1 MPVKPTPDAEYSWNK
16 PDFFASSV
24 QQVQPTKDVVKL
36 IDMMR
41 DTSAQGRQLGMVC
54 DILRRA
60 LEDPERPTVVLATA
74 GTLISTGMRDL
85 FVKMMEAGFIDAWV
99 STGGC
104 IDDDLYISLGGPV
117 GIGRPSIDNLLLR
130 EHMIDRLYDSYIDE
144 DFLRAC
150 DGYISYMADDP
161 RIAGPRTSRE
171 FTYFLGQAIR
181 DRRRYNDLTPQNDG
195 VLAAV
200 NRFEV
205 PLWLPAL
212 TDCSMGIGLCINH
225 WRHTR
230 AGTKKTFFHDPV
242 ADNWEIT
249 QMKGN
254 SKKSCVIYLG
264 GGVPKNFVNDCEVV
278 CETTEYTDREGHEY
292 AVNITMDRP
301 EFNGLS
307 GSTLEEAQ
315 AWGKIHRDATKAT
328 CYADVLLAWPIVANY
343 LLATCKPR
351 KLLRPKW
358 QGNELVEMGG
368 RAIGRRDGE
377 FAEAPAP
384 FTPGTG
390 KAKGKAKTVGAKN
403 GKAKGEKAKPIV
415 HGKPGKKVT
424 VKSR

>member
-1 MPVKPTPDAEYSWNK
+1 MPVQHTPDEEYSWQK
-16 PDFFASSV
+16 PEFFQNPVA
-24 QQVQPTKDVVKL
+24 QVQPTKDVVKL
-36 IDMMR
+36 VEMMR
-41 DTSAQGRQLGMVC
+41 DTSAQGRQIGMVC

-60 LEDPERPTVVLATA
+60 LEDPARPTVVLATA

-85 FVKMMEAGFIDAWV
+85 FVKMAEAGFIDAWV

-104 IDDDLYISLGGPV
+104 IDDDLYMSLGGPV

-150 DGYISYMADDP
+150 DGYVSYMADDP
-161 RIAGPRTSRE
+161 KLAGPRTSRQ
-171 FTYFLGQAIR
+171 FIQHLGESILN
-181 DRRRYNDLTPQNDG
+181 RRAYNDLTPKNNG
-195 VLAAV
+195 VIAAV
-200 NRFEV
+200 ARNGV
-205 PLWLPAL
+205 PMWIPAL

-315 AWGKIHRDATKAT
+315 AWGKIHRNATKAT

-358 QGNELVEMGG
+358 DGNELVELGG
-368 RAIGRRDGE
+368 KSIGRRDGA
-377 FAEAPAP
+377 FDEAPAP
-384 FTPGTG
+384 FVPATG
-390 KAKGKAKTVGAKN
+390 KKAKAAKKVG
-403 GKAKGEKAKPIV
+403 
-415 HGKPGKKVT
+415 GKKPVVT
-424 VKSR
+424 VKAK

>member
-1 MPVKPTPDAEYSWNK
+1 MPRPKAMPVKHTPDEEYSWSK
-16 PDFFASSV
+16 PDFFTNPVS
-24 QQVQPTKDVVKL
+24 QVQPTKDVAKL
-36 IDMMR
+36 VEMMR
-41 DTSAQGRQLGMVC
+41 DTSAQGRQLGLVC

-60 LEDPERPTVVLATA
+60 LEDPDRPTVVLATA

-85 FVKMMEAGFIDAWV
+85 FVQMVEKGFIDAWV

-150 DGYISYMADDP
+150 DGYISYMADDKEL
-161 RIAGPRTSRE
+161 AGPRTSRQ
-171 FTYFLGQAIR
+171 FIHHLGGAIR
-181 DRRRYNDLTPQNDG
+181 ARREYNGLKPANEG
-195 VLAAV
+195 VIAAV
-200 NRFEV
+200 NRCEV
-205 PLWLPAL
+205 PMFIPAL

-230 AGTKKTFFHDPV
+230 AGTRKTFFHDPV

-249 QMKGN
+249 QLKGN

-315 AWGKIHRDATKAT
+315 AWGKVHRDATKAT

-358 QGNELVEMGG
+358 DGNELVELGG
-368 RAIGRRDGE
+368 KRIARRSGE
-377 FAEAPAP
+377 FDEAPAP
-384 FTPGTG
+384 FVPATG
-390 KAKGKAKTVGAKN
+390 KAKKSAKKVGSARTVVAAKAK
-403 GKAKGEKAKPIV
+403 
-415 HGKPGKKVT
+415 
-424 VKSR
+424 

>member
-1 MPVKPTPDAEYSWNK
+1 MPEHTPDEEYSWSK
-16 PDFFASSV
+16 PDFFASPV
-24 QQVQPTKDVVKL
+24 GQVKPTQDIVKL
-36 IDMMR
+36 VEMMR

-60 LEDPERPTVVLATA
+60 MEDPDRPTVVLATA
-74 GTLISTGMRDL
+74 GTLISTGMREL
-85 FVKMMEAGFIDAWV
+85 FVKMVEAGFIDAWV

-104 IDDDLYISLGGPV
+104 IDDDLYLSLGGPV

-150 DGYISYMADDP
+150 DGYVSYMADD
-161 RIAGPRTSRE
+161 RGLAGPRTSRE
-171 FTYFLGQAIR
+171 FTDFLGKAIR
-181 DRRRYNDLTPQNDG
+181 DRRSYNDLTPQNEG

-200 NRFEV
+200 NRCEV
-205 PLWLPAL
+205 PLWIPAL
-212 TDCSMGIGLCINH
+212 TDSSMGIGLCINH

-230 AGTKKTFFHDPV
+230 AGTRKTFLHDPV

-249 QMKGN
+249 QLKGN

-315 AWGKIHRDATKAT
+315 AWGKVHRDATKAT

-358 QGNELVEMGG
+358 SGNELVEMGG
-368 RAIGRRDGE
+368 RKIARRQGT
-377 FAEAPAP
+377 FAEAPVAVE
-384 FTPGTG
+384 PGTG
-390 KAKGKAKTVGAKN
+390 KAKPKAAAAKAKAGAK
-403 GKAKGEKAKPIV
+403 GRGPRPAPAAKPA
-415 HGKPGKKVT
+415 KPKPAA
-424 VKSR
+424 RAR

>member
-1 MPVKPTPDAEYSWNK
+1 MAKHAPDPEYSWTK
-16 PDFFASSV
+16 PEFFAEPV
-24 QQVQPTKDVVKL
+24 GQVQPTKDVVKL
-36 IDMMR
+36 VEMMR
-41 DTSAQGRQLGMVC
+41 DTSAQGRQVGMVC

-60 LEDPERPTVVLATA
+60 LEDPARPTVVLATA

-85 FVKMMEAGFIDAWV
+85 FVKMVEAGFIDCWV

-117 GIGRPSIDNLLLR
+117 GIGRPTIDNLLLR

-150 DGYISYMADDP
+150 DGYVSYMADDP
-161 RIAGPRTSRE
+161 KLSGPHTSRE
-171 FTYFLGQAIR
+171 FIQHLGNSILARKTYNG
-181 DRRRYNDLTPQNDG
+181 LTPTNDG
-195 VLAAV
+195 VIAAV
-200 NRFEV
+200 AKNGV
-205 PLWLPAL
+205 PMFIPAL

-249 QMKGN
+249 QLKGN

-351 KLLRPKW
+351 KLLNPKW
-358 QGNELVEMGG
+358 SGNTLVELGG
-368 RAIGRRDGE
+368 RKITRRDGE
-377 FAEAPAP
+377 YDEAPAP
-384 FTPGTG
+384 HEPATG
-390 KAKGKAKTVGAKN
+390 RKVKAARKTAAKKPVLTVRPK
-403 GKAKGEKAKPIV
+403 
-415 HGKPGKKVT
+415 
-424 VKSR
+424 

>member
-1 MPVKPTPDAEYSWNK
+1 MVPRIDPEYDWQK
-16 PDFFASSV
+16 TDFFQTPV
-24 QQVQPTKDVVKL
+24 TQVQPTAGLVEL
-36 IDMMR
+36 IDQMR
-41 DTSAQGRQLGMVC
+41 NTSAQGRQLGMVC

-60 LEDPERPTVVLATA
+60 IEDPERPTIILATA

-85 FVKMMEAGFIDAWV
+85 FVKLMEAGFIDAWV

-104 IDDDLYISLGGPV
+104 IDDDLYLSLGGPV
-117 GIGRPSIDNLLLR
+117 GQGRPSIDNLLLR

-150 DGYISYMADDP
+150 DGYISYLADAAEL
-161 RIAGPRTSRE
+161 RGPKTSRQFTDFVGQTIRERRE
-171 FTYFLGQAIR
+171 F
-181 DRRRYNDLTPQNDG
+181 NDLKAANEG

-200 NRFEV
+200 NRLDV
-205 PLWLPAL
+205 PLWIPAL

-230 AGTKKTFFHDPV
+230 AGTQKTFIHDPV

-249 QMKGN
+249 QLKGN

-301 EFNGLS
+301 EWNGLS

-315 AWGKIHRDATKAT
+315 AWGKVHAKATKAT
-328 CYADVLLAWPIVANY
+328 CYADVIMAWPIVANY

-351 KLLRPKW
+351 ELLRPKW
-358 QGNELVEMGG
+358 NGNELVEMGG
-368 RAIGRRDGE
+368 KKIERREGE
-377 FAEAPAP
+377 FVEAPP
-384 FTPGTG
+384 VPD
-390 KAKGKAKTVGAKN
+390 V
-403 GKAKGEKAKPIV
+403 IQ
-415 HGKPGKKVT
+415 HVT
-424 VKSR
+424 A

>member
-1 MPVKPTPDAEYSWNK
+1 MPSPRSDEHSWTK
-16 PDFFASSV
+16 PDFFADPV
-24 QQVQPTKDVVKL
+24 RQVQPTKDLVKL
-36 IDMMR
+36 VEMMR
-41 DTSAQGRQLGMVC
+41 DTSAQGRQIGMVC

-60 LEDPERPTVVLATA
+60 LEDPDRPTVVLATA

-85 FVKMMEAGFIDAWV
+85 FVQMVEAGFIDCWV

-104 IDDDLYISLGGPV
+104 NADDLYISLGGPV
-117 GIGRPSIDNLLLR
+117 GIGRPTIDNLLLR
-130 EHMIDRLYDSYIDE
+130 DHMIDRLYDSYIDE

-150 DGYISYMADDP
+150 DGYISYMADDKAL
-161 RIAGPRTSRE
+161 AGPRTSRQ
-171 FTYFLGQAIR
+171 FMHHLGTSIVAR
-181 DRRRYNDLTPQNDG
+181 KEYNGLAPRNEG
-195 VLAAV
+195 VIAAV
-200 NRFEV
+200 AKAEV
-205 PLWLPAL
+205 PMFIPAL

-249 QMKGN
+249 QLKGN

-315 AWGKIHRDATKAT
+315 AWGKVHRNATKAT
-328 CYADVLLAWPIVANY
+328 CYADVLLAWPLVANY

-358 QGNELVEMGG
+358 SGNELVELGG
-368 RAIGRRDGE
+368 RKIARRSGD
-377 FAEAPAP
+377 FAAAPEPVAP
-384 FTPGTG
+384 GQ
-390 KAKGKAKTVGAKN
+390 
-403 GKAKGEKAKPIV
+403 
-415 HGKPGKKVT
+415 GKKPKAGKKAVVAT
-424 VKSR
+424 AKSR

>member
-1 MPVKPTPDAEYSWNK
+1 
-16 PDFFASSV
+16 
-24 QQVQPTKDVVKL
+24 
-36 IDMMR
+36 
-41 DTSAQGRQLGMVC
+41 VC

-60 LEDPERPTVVLATA
+60 LEDPDRPTVVLATA

-85 FVKMMEAGFIDAWV
+85 FVQMVKAGFIDCWV

-104 IDDDLYISLGGPV
+104 IDDDLYLSLGGPV
-117 GIGRPSIDNLLLR
+117 GIGRPTVDNLLLR
-130 EHMIDRLYDSYIDE
+130 DHMIDRLYDSYIDE

-150 DGYISYMADDP
+150 DGYISYMADDKAL
-161 RIAGPRTSRE
+161 AGPRTSRQ
-171 FTYFLGQAIR
+171 FMHHLGTSIVAR
-181 DRRRYNDLTPQNDG
+181 KEYNGLAPRNEG
-195 VLAAV
+195 VIAAV
-200 NRFEV
+200 AKAEV
-205 PLWLPAL
+205 PMFIPAL

-249 QMKGN
+249 QLKGN

-315 AWGKIHRDATKAT
+315 AWGKVHRNATKAT
-328 CYADVLLAWPIVANY
+328 CYADVLLAWPLVANY

-358 QGNELVEMGG
+358 SGNELVELGG
-368 RAIGRRDGE
+368 RKIARRSGD
-377 FAEAPAP
+377 FAAAPEPVAP
-384 FTPGTG
+384 GQ
-390 KAKGKAKTVGAKN
+390 
-403 GKAKGEKAKPIV
+403 
-415 HGKPGKKVT
+415 GKKPKAGKKAVVAT
-424 VKSR
+424 AKSR

>member
-1 MPVKPTPDAEYSWNK
+1 MQPATDPEYNWNK
-16 PDFFASSV
+16 PDFFANPV
-24 QQVQPTKDVVKL
+24 AQVQPTNSVVEL
-36 IDMMR
+36 IDQMR
-41 DTSAQGRQLGMVC
+41 NTSAQGRQIGQVC

-60 LEDPERPTVVLATA
+60 LNDPDRPTVILATA

-85 FVKMMEAGFIDAWV
+85 FVKLMEAGFVDAWV

-104 IDDDLYISLGGPV
+104 IDDDLYMSLGGPV
-117 GIGRPSIDNLLLR
+117 GQGRPTVDNLLLR

-150 DGYISYMADDP
+150 DGYISYLADDEE
-161 RIAGPRTSRE
+161 ISGPRTSRQ
-171 FTYFLGQAIR
+171 FMDHVGHTIR
-181 DRRRYNDLTPQNDG
+181 TKREYNGLKAQNEG
-195 VLAAV
+195 VIAAV
-200 NRFEV
+200 NRLEV
-205 PLWLPAL
+205 PLFIPAL

-230 AGTKKTFFHDPV
+230 AGTQKTFIHDPV

-249 QMKGN
+249 QLKGN

-301 EFNGLS
+301 EWNGLS

-315 AWGKIHRDATKAT
+315 AWGKVHAEATKAT
-328 CYADVLLAWPIVANY
+328 CYADVIMAWPLVANY

-351 KLLRPKW
+351 DLLRPKW
-358 QGNELVEMGG
+358 NGNELVELGG
-368 RAIGRRDGE
+368 VPVERREGE
-377 FAEAPAP
+377 FAEAPVLP
-384 FTPGTG
+384 NP
-390 KAKGKAKTVGAKN
+390 
-403 GKAKGEKAKPIV
+403 
-415 HGKPGKKVT
+415 
-424 VKSR
+424 

>member
-1 MPVKPTPDAEYSWNK
+1 MPAQHTPDDEYSWTK
-16 PDFFASSV
+16 PDFFAQGV
-24 QQVQPTKDVVKL
+24 RQVQPTKDIVKL
-36 IDMMR
+36 IEMMR
-41 DTSAQGRQLGMVC
+41 DTSAQGRQIGMVC

-60 LEDPERPTVVLATA
+60 LEDPDRPTVVLATA

-85 FVKMMEAGFIDAWV
+85 FVKMVEAGFIDCWV

-104 IDDDLYISLGGPV
+104 IDDDLYLSLGGPV
-117 GIGRPSIDNLLLR
+117 GIGRPTIDNLLLR

-150 DGYISYMADDP
+150 DGYISYIADDKEL
-161 RIAGPRTSRE
+161 AGPRTSRE
-171 FTYFLGQAIR
+171 FMQHVGKAIMA
-181 DRRRYNDLTPQNDG
+181 RREYNGLKPQNDG
-195 VLAAV
+195 VIAAIAKH
-200 NRFEV
+200 EV
-205 PLWLPAL
+205 PLFIPAL

-249 QMKGN
+249 QLKGN

-315 AWGKIHRDATKAT
+315 AWGKIHKDATKAT

-351 KLLRPKW
+351 KLLKPKW
-358 QGNELVEMGG
+358 EGNTLVELGG
-368 RAIGRRDGE
+368 RKITRRDGE
-377 FAEAPAP
+377 FDEAPAP
-384 FTPGTG
+384 FVPAT
-390 KAKGKAKTVGAKN
+390 
-403 GKAKGEKAKPIV
+403 
-415 HGKPGKKVT
+415 GKKVKAAAKSKAKKAVVA
-424 VKSR
+424 VKGK

>member
-1 MPVKPTPDAEYSWNK
+1 MNPMPVKATPDAEFSWNK
-16 PDFFASSV
+16 PDFFRNSV
-24 QQVQPTKDVVKL
+24 QQVQPTRDVVKL
-36 IDMMR
+36 VEMMR
-41 DTSAQGRQLGMVC
+41 DTSAQGRQIGMVC

-60 LEDPERPTVVLATA
+60 LEDPDRPTVVLATA

-85 FVKMMEAGFIDAWV
+85 FVKMVEAGFIDCWV

-161 RIAGPRTSRE
+161 KLAGPKTSRQ
-171 FTYFLGQAIR
+171 FIQHLGESILGR
-181 DRRRYNDLTPQNDG
+181 KTYNDLTPKNNG
-195 VLAAV
+195 VIAAV
-200 NRFEV
+200 AKNEV
-205 PLWLPAL
+205 PMFIPAL

-249 QMKGN
+249 QLKGN

-358 QGNELVEMGG
+358 QDNELVELGG
-368 RAIGRRDGE
+368 KAIVRRSGE

-384 FTPGTG
+384 FEPATG
-390 KAKGKAKTVGAKN
+390 KAKKAAKKVG
-403 GKAKGEKAKPIV
+403 
-415 HGKPGKKVT
+415 GKPAPKAGGGKPTVT
-424 VKSR
+424 VRSK

>member
-1 MPVKPTPDAEYSWNK
+1 MEPRDPEYAWTKNQFFELPVK
-16 PDFFASSV
+16 
-24 QQVQPTKDVVKL
+24 QVQPTTSIEQLV
-36 IDMMR
+36 DMMAE
-41 DTSAQGRQLGMVC
+41 TSAQGRQLGQVC
-54 DILRRA
+54 QILRRA
-60 LEDPERPTVVLATA
+60 LNDPDRPTVILATA

-117 GIGRPSIDNLLLR
+117 GQGRPTINNLLLR

-150 DGYISYMADDP
+150 DGYVSYAADAP
-161 RIAGPRTSRE
+161 ELAGPKTSRQ
-171 FTYFLGQAIR
+171 FTDFIGQAIR
-181 DRRRYNDLTPQNDG
+181 DGREFNELKATNEG

-200 NRFEV
+200 NQFGV
-205 PLWLPAL
+205 PLWIPAL
-212 TDCSMGIGLCINH
+212 TDCSMGIGLAINH

-230 AGTKKTFFHDPV
+230 AGTQKTFIHDPV

-249 QMKGN
+249 QLKGN

-301 EFNGLS
+301 EWNGLS

-315 AWGKIHRDATKAT
+315 AWGKVHAQATKAT
-328 CYADVLLAWPIVANY
+328 LYSDVIMAWPIVANY

-351 KLLRPKW
+351 ERLNPKW
-358 QGNELVEMGG
+358 NGNELVELAGKPI
-368 RAIGRRDGE
+368 ARREGD
-377 FAEAPAP
+377 FVEAPPVPNMPEVAY
-384 FTPGTG
+384 
-390 KAKGKAKTVGAKN
+390 V
-403 GKAKGEKAKPIV
+403 
-415 HGKPGKKVT
+415 
-424 VKSR
+424 R

>member
-1 MPVKPTPDAEYSWNK
+1 MPVKATPDAEFSWNK
-16 PDFFASSV
+16 PDFFRNSV
-24 QQVQPTKDVVKL
+24 QQVQPTKDVVTL
-36 IDMMR
+36 VDMMR
-41 DTSAQGRQLGMVC
+41 DTSAQGRQIGMVC

-60 LEDPERPTVVLATA
+60 LEDPDRPTVVLATA

-85 FVKMMEAGFIDAWV
+85 FVKMVEAGFIDCWV

-161 RIAGPRTSRE
+161 KLTGPKTSRQ
-171 FTYFLGQAIR
+171 FIQHLGESILAR
-181 DRRRYNDLTPQNDG
+181 KTYNDLTPKNNG
-195 VLAAV
+195 VIAAV
-200 NRFEV
+200 AKNEV
-205 PLWLPAL
+205 PMFIPAL

-249 QMKGN
+249 QLKGN

-358 QGNELVEMGG
+358 KENELVELAGK
-368 RAIGRRDGE
+368 AIVRRSGE

-384 FTPGTG
+384 FEPATG
-390 KAKGKAKTVGAKN
+390 KAKKAAKKVGNKSALPAKTGG
-403 GKAKGEKAKPIV
+403 GKQT
-415 HGKPGKKVT
+415 VT
-424 VKSR
+424 VKAK

>member
-1 MPVKPTPDAEYSWNK
+1 MTDSQIDTRQPEESWTKPQFFQNPVN
-16 PDFFASSV
+16 
-24 QQVQPTKDVVKL
+24 QVQPTPDLVALV
-36 IDMMR
+36 DQMAQ
-41 DTSAQGRQLGMVC
+41 TSAQGRQLGQVC

-60 LEDPERPTVVLATA
+60 LNDPDRPTVILATA

-104 IDDDLYISLGGPV
+104 IDDDLYLSLGGPV
-117 GIGRPSIDNLLLR
+117 GQGRPGVDNLLLR

-150 DGYISYMADDP
+150 DGYISYLADD
-161 RIAGPRTSRE
+161 AELEGPRTSRQ
-171 FTYFLGQAIR
+171 FTDHVGRSIVEGR
-181 DRRRYNDLTPQNDG
+181 SYNDLRAQNKG
-195 VLAAV
+195 VLSAV
-200 NRFEV
+200 HELGV
-205 PLWLPAL
+205 PLWIPAL

-230 AGTKKTFFHDPV
+230 AGTRKSFIHDPV

-249 QMKGN
+249 QLKGN

-301 EFNGLS
+301 EWNGLS

-315 AWGKIHRDATKAT
+315 AWGKVHAQATKAT
-328 CYADVLLAWPIVANY
+328 CYADVIMAWPIVANY

-351 KLLRPKW
+351 ERLNPKW
-358 QGNELVEMGG
+358 EGNELVELGG
-368 RAIGRRDGE
+368 KPIARREGE
-377 FAEAPAP
+377 FAEAPTLPAEV
-384 FTPGTG
+384 
-390 KAKGKAKTVGAKN
+390 AHV
-403 GKAKGEKAKPIV
+403 
-415 HGKPGKKVT
+415 
-424 VKSR
+424 S

>member
-1 MPVKPTPDAEYSWNK
+1 MPAHSPDPEYSWTK
-16 PDFFASSV
+16 PEFFAEPV
-24 QQVQPTKDVVKL
+24 RQVQPTKDIVKL
-36 IDMMR
+36 VEQMR
-41 DTSAQGRQLGMVC
+41 DTSAQGRQIGMVC

-60 LEDPERPTVVLATA
+60 LEDPDRPTVVLATA

-85 FVKMMEAGFIDAWV
+85 FVQMVKSGFIDAWV

-150 DGYISYMADDP
+150 DGYISYMADDKE
-161 RIAGPRTSRE
+161 IAGPRTSRQ
-171 FTYFLGQAIR
+171 FIHHLGRSIKAR
-181 DRRRYNDLTPQNDG
+181 KEYNGLKPQNDG
-195 VLAAV
+195 VIAAV
-200 NRFEV
+200 AEHEV
-205 PLWLPAL
+205 PMWIPAL

-315 AWGKIHRDATKAT
+315 AWGKVHRNATKAT

-358 QGNELVEMGG
+358 DGNELVELGG
-368 RAIGRRDGE
+368 KRIARRSGE
-377 FAEAPAP
+377 FDEAPKPVEA
-384 FTPGTG
+384 GTG
-390 KAKGKAKTVGAKN
+390 KAKKAAKKVGNARPTVAVKAK
-403 GKAKGEKAKPIV
+403 
-415 HGKPGKKVT
+415 
-424 VKSR
+424 

>member
-1 MPVKPTPDAEYSWNK
+1 MEPRIDPEYDWQKS
-16 PDFFASSV
+16 DFFAAPV
-24 QQVQPTKDVVKL
+24 QQVQPTQSVVEL
-36 IDMMR
+36 IDQMR
-41 DTSAQGRQLGMVC
+41 NTSAQGRQLGQVC

-60 LEDPERPTVVLATA
+60 LEDPDRPTVILATA
-74 GTLISTGMRDL
+74 GTLLSTGMRDL

-104 IDDDLYISLGGPV
+104 IDDDLYLSLGGPV
-117 GIGRPSIDNLLLR
+117 GQGRPGVDNLLLR

-150 DGYISYMADDP
+150 DGYVSYLADAEEL
-161 RIAGPRTSRE
+161 AGPRTSRQ
-171 FTYFLGQAIR
+171 FTDFLGRCIR
-181 DRRRYNDLTPQNDG
+181 ERTPFNDLTPQNDG

-200 NRFEV
+200 NELEV
-205 PLWLPAL
+205 PLWIPAL

-230 AGTKKTFFHDPV
+230 AGTRKTFLHDPV

-249 QMKGN
+249 QLKGN

-301 EFNGLS
+301 EWNGLS

-315 AWGKIHRDATKAT
+315 AWGKVHKEATKAT
-328 CYADVLLAWPIVANY
+328 LYADVIMAWPLVANY
-343 LLATCKPR
+343 LLATCTPR
-351 KLLRPKW
+351 ERLRPQW
-358 QGNELVEMGG
+358 DGNELVELGG
-368 RAIGRRDGE
+368 ERVERREGE
-377 FAEAPAP
+377 FAEAPSLP
-384 FTPGTG
+384 STPDEVAYIG
-390 KAKGKAKTVGAKN
+390 
-403 GKAKGEKAKPIV
+403 
-415 HGKPGKKVT
+415 
-424 VKSR
+424 

>member
-1 MPVKPTPDAEYSWNK
+1 MEPRIDPEFDWQKD
-16 PDFFASSV
+16 DFFTRPVA
-24 QQVQPTKDVVKL
+24 QIQPTKDIVSLVEQ
-36 IDMMR
+36 MAQ
-41 DTSAQGRQLGMVC
+41 TSAQGRQLGVVC

-60 LEDPERPTVVLATA
+60 LEDPDRPTVVLATA

-85 FVKMMEAGFIDAWV
+85 FVKLMEAGFVDAWV

-117 GIGRPSIDNLLLR
+117 GQGRPSVDNLLLR

-150 DGYISYMADDP
+150 DGYISYLADAP
-161 RIAGPRTSRE
+161 ELAGPKTSRQ
-171 FTYFLGQAIR
+171 FMDFVGQTINEGR
-181 DRRRYNDLTPQNDG
+181 SFNDLKAQNTG
-195 VLAAV
+195 VIAAV
-200 NRFEV
+200 NRLGV
-205 PLWLPAL
+205 PLWIPAL

-230 AGTKKTFFHDPV
+230 AGTQKTFFHDPV

-301 EFNGLS
+301 EWNGLS

-315 AWGKIHRDATKAT
+315 AWGKVHAEATKAT
-328 CYADVLLAWPIVANY
+328 LYADVIMAWPIVANY

-351 KLLRPKW
+351 TRLAPKW
-358 QGNELVEMGG
+358 QGNTLVEMGG
-368 RAIGRRDGE
+368 KKITRRDGE
-377 FAEAPAP
+377 FVAAPKAP
-384 FTPGTG
+384 
-390 KAKGKAKTVGAKN
+390 GA
-403 GKAKGEKAKPIV
+403 AQHVAA
-415 HGKPGKKVT
+415 
-424 VKSR
+424 

>member
-1 MPVKPTPDAEYSWNK
+1 MPVKHAPDAEYAWNK
-16 PDFFASSV
+16 PDFFANPV
-24 QQVQPTKDVVKL
+24 TQVQPTKDVVKL
-36 IDMMR
+36 VEMMR
-41 DTSAQGRQLGMVC
+41 DTSAQGRQIGMVC
-54 DILRRA
+54 DILKRA
-60 LEDPERPTVVLATA
+60 LQDPERPTVVLATA

-85 FVKMMEAGFIDAWV
+85 FVKMVEAGFIDCWV

-150 DGYISYMADDP
+150 DGYISYMADDKNL
-161 RIAGPRTSRE
+161 AGPKTSRQ
-171 FTYFLGQAIR
+171 FMKHLGESIIAR
-181 DRRRYNDLTPQNDG
+181 KTYNDLTPKNNGVIAACAKND
-195 VLAAV
+195 
-200 NRFEV
+200 V
-205 PLWLPAL
+205 PLFIPAL

-249 QMKGN
+249 QLKGN

-315 AWGKIHRDATKAT
+315 AWGKIHKDATKAT

-351 KLLRPKW
+351 KLLRPKYVE
-358 QGNELVEMGG
+358 NDLVEMGG
-368 RAIGRRDGE
+368 KAISRRDGA
-377 FAEAPAP
+377 FDEAPAP
-384 FTPGTG
+384 FIPATG
-390 KAKGKAKTVGAKN
+390 KAVKAAKKSVKKN
-403 GKAKGEKAKPIV
+403 GKKAV
-415 HGKPGKKVT
+415 VT
-424 VKSR
+424 VKAK

>member
-1 MPVKPTPDAEYSWNK
+1 MPAKHTPDEEYSWSK
-16 PDFFASSV
+16 PDFFANSV
-24 QQVQPTKDVVKL
+24 AQVQPTRDVVKL
-36 IDMMR
+36 VEMMR
-41 DTSAQGRQLGMVC
+41 DTSAQGRQIGMVC

-60 LEDPERPTVVLATA
+60 LEDPARPTVVLATA

-85 FVKMMEAGFIDAWV
+85 LVKMVEAGFIDAWV

-104 IDDDLYISLGGPV
+104 IDDDLYLSLGGPV
-117 GIGRPSIDNLLLR
+117 GIGRPSVDNLLLR

-150 DGYISYMADDP
+150 DGYISYMADDKEL
-161 RIAGPRTSRE
+161 AGPRTSRQ
-171 FTYFLGQAIR
+171 FMHHLGKQIIARKSYNGLKPVNEGVIAAIAR
-181 DRRRYNDLTPQNDG
+181 N
-195 VLAAV
+195 
-200 NRFEV
+200 EV
-205 PLWLPAL
+205 PLFIPAL

-249 QMKGN
+249 QLKGN

-315 AWGKIHRDATKAT
+315 AWGKVHRDATKAT

-351 KLLRPKW
+351 KLLKPKW
-358 QGNELVEMGG
+358 NGNELVELGG
-368 RAIGRRDGE
+368 RKVSRRQGE
-377 FAEAPAP
+377 FAEAPEPVEPKMGKKAAP
-384 FTPGTG
+384 
-390 KAKGKAKTVGAKN
+390 KAAPQN
-403 GKAKGEKAKPIV
+403 GKANGAGKAA
-415 HGKPGKKVT
+415 KKAV
-424 VKSR
+424 VKAR

>member
-1 MPVKPTPDAEYSWNK
+1 MESRIDPEYEWKKS
-16 PDFFASSV
+16 DFFATPV
-24 QQVQPTKDVVKL
+24 NQVQPTGDVVKL
-36 IDMMR
+36 IEMMAQ
-41 DTSAQGRQLGMVC
+41 TSAQGRQLGQVC

-60 LEDPERPTVVLATA
+60 LEDPDRPTVILATA

-104 IDDDLYISLGGPV
+104 IDDDLYLSLGGPV
-117 GIGRPSIDNLLLR
+117 GQGRPSVDNLLLR
-130 EHMIDRLYDSYIDE
+130 DHMIDRLYDSYIDE

-150 DGYISYMADDP
+150 DGYISYLADDKD
-161 RIAGPRTSRE
+161 IAGVKTSRQ
-171 FTYFLGQAIR
+171 FTDFVGQTINEGRA
-181 DRRRYNDLTPQNDG
+181 YNDLKAVNKG
-195 VLAAV
+195 VLAKV
-200 NRFEV
+200 NEFQV
-205 PLWLPAL
+205 PLWIPAL

-230 AGTKKTFFHDPV
+230 AGTKKTFIHDPV

-249 QMKGN
+249 QLKGN

-301 EFNGLS
+301 EWNGLS

-315 AWGKIHRDATKAT
+315 AWGKVHAKATKAT
-328 CYADVLLAWPIVANY
+328 LYSDVIMAWPIVANY

-351 KLLRPKW
+351 PRLNPKW
-358 QGNELVEMGG
+358 EDNELVELGG
-368 RAIGRRDGE
+368 QKIERREGD
-377 FAEAPAP
+377 FAEAPPVPDA
-384 FTPGTG
+384 
-390 KAKGKAKTVGAKN
+390 VGY
-403 GKAKGEKAKPIV
+403 
-415 HGKPGKKVT
+415 VT
-424 VKSR
+424 A

>member
-1 MPVKPTPDAEYSWNK
+1 MPVKHTPDEEYSWSK
-16 PDFFASSV
+16 PDFFTNPV
-24 QQVQPTKDVVKL
+24 NQVQPTKDVVKL
-36 IDMMR
+36 VEMMR
-41 DTSAQGRQLGMVC
+41 DTSAQGRQLGLVC

-60 LEDPERPTVVLATA
+60 LEDPDRPTVVLATA

-85 FVKMMEAGFIDAWV
+85 FVKLVENGFIDCWV

-150 DGYISYMADDP
+150 DGYISYMADDK
-161 RIAGPRTSRE
+161 RLAGPKTSRQ
-171 FTYFLGQAIR
+171 FMDLLGKNIR
-181 DRRRYNDLTPQNDG
+181 ERKEYNGLTPVNEG
-195 VLAAV
+195 VIAAI
-200 NRFEV
+200 NRCEV
-205 PLWLPAL
+205 PLFIPAL

-249 QMKGN
+249 QLKGN

-315 AWGKIHRDATKAT
+315 AWGKIHKDATKAT

-358 QGNELVEMGG
+358 QDNELVELGG
-368 RAIGRRDGE
+368 RKIARRSGE
-377 FAEAPAP
+377 FDEAPAP
-384 FTPGTG
+384 FVPATG
-390 KAKGKAKTVGAKN
+390 KAKKSAKKVGGKATGN
-403 GKAKGEKAKPIV
+403 GKAT
-415 HGKPGKKVT
+415 VT
-424 VKSR
+424 VKAK

>member
-1 MPVKPTPDAEYSWNK
+1 VNPMPVKHTPDEEYGWNK
-16 PDFFASSV
+16 PDFFANPV
-24 QQVQPTKDVVKL
+24 TQIQPTKDVVKL
-36 IDMMR
+36 VEMMR
-41 DTSAQGRQLGMVC
+41 DTSAQGRQLGLVC

-85 FVKMMEAGFIDAWV
+85 FVKLVEAGFIDCWV

-117 GIGRPSIDNLLLR
+117 GIGRPSVDNLLLR

-150 DGYISYMADDP
+150 DGYISYMADDK
-161 RIAGPRTSRE
+161 RLAGPKTSRQ
-171 FTYFLGQAIR
+171 FMQILGQNIL
-181 DRRRYNDLTPQNDG
+181 DRKSYNDLTPKNNGVIAACAKND
-195 VLAAV
+195 
-200 NRFEV
+200 V
-205 PLWLPAL
+205 PLFIPAL

-249 QMKGN
+249 QLKGN

-315 AWGKIHRDATKAT
+315 AWGKIHKDATKAT

-351 KLLRPKW
+351 KLLRPKYVE
-358 QGNELVEMGG
+358 NDLVEMGG
-368 RAIGRRDGE
+368 KKIARRDG
-377 FAEAPAP
+377 AYDEAPAP
-384 FTPGTG
+384 FEPATG
-390 KAKGKAKTVGAKN
+390 KAVKAAKKSVKGKAGN
-403 GKAKGEKAKPIV
+403 GKAT
-415 HGKPGKKVT
+415 VT
-424 VKSR
+424 VKAK